1 MSSKSTK
8 FNGHYTRKCTA
19 NLKEDVVQQMT
30 ATILANR
37 TTYLM
42 VTHYVDR
49 QQFEDIYDA
58 SCCIESIARLVLC
71 HDDRESFRK
80 KVRQSDHYM
89 QLFDLAM
96 KVRSVL
102 KSSHRSTLENWMA
115 DYEED

>member
-1 MSSKSTK
+1 
-8 FNGHYTRKCTA
+8 
-19 NLKEDVVQQMT
+19 MT

-42 VTHYVDR
+42 VTHYVDL

-71 HDDRESFRK
+71 RDDREAFRK

-102 KSSHRSTLENWMA
+102 KSSHRSTLSNWLA
-115 DYEED
+115 DYEEDL